1 MKSILILSTCYDSNS
16 AYTAAWARALHD
28 DLVKQQN
35 VSCFLY
41 EAQYL
46 CRSGPALADAVERS
60 DFVVFYGHG
69 MQDRWIALPELPGSS
84 PSVAAIPVVD
94 TSSTAVL
101 QGRKVYAGCCWSL
114 NGLGRDYIAKFP
126 DGEYVGYSHELG
138 FEAANETYFRDVVN
152 QSVIGFVHGDPA
164 NTVASN
170 LRAEWTSLHT
180 KFFSGSLKTK
190 RNAPMAAKMADLN
203 SQRIGSRP

>member
-16 AYTAAWARALHD
+16 AYTAAWARALHG
-28 DLVKQQN
+28 DLVKQQDI
-35 VSCFLY
+35 SCFLY

-46 CRSGPALADAVERS
+46 CRSSTALADAVERS

-84 PSVAAIPVVD
+84 PGVAAIPVVD
-94 TSSTAVL
+94 TSSVAVL

-114 NGLGRDYIAKFP
+114 NGLGGGYIAKFP
-126 DGEYVGYSHELG
+126 NGEYVGYRHEFG
-138 FEAANETYFRDVVN
+138 FEAANEAYFKDVVN
-152 QSVIGFVHGDPA
+152 QSVIGFVNGDPA
-164 NTVASN
+164 NTVAN
-170 LRAEWTSLHT
+170 DLRAEWTSLRT
-180 KFFSGSLKTK
+180 RFFSGNLRTR

-203 SQRIGSRP
+203 SQRIGSQP